1 MVTVVKTGSKP
12 SGDVLMAMLEDAMA
26 RIEAVRQ
33 ALAVVVPEEEP
44 WRASRTLDDRGPDLE
59 ESATWDEEF
68 DSRSFADHVAE
79 IADGYCV
86 GGRLTDEDVRV
97 ATGAY

>member
-33 ALAVVVPEEEP
+33 ALAIVVPEEEP
-44 WRASRTLDDRGPDLE
+44 WRASRTLDDRGPDFE
-59 ESATWDEEF
+59 ESAGWDEEY
-68 DSRSFADHVAE
+68 DSRSFADRACE
-79 IADGYCV
+79 IAE
-86 GGRLTDEDVRV
+86 GRDESGELSESDVMI
-97 ATGAY
+97 ATGAF